1 LSEFIRQTL
10 KPSFLFTI
18 SLKTNVIF
26 YILLAFAGGLI
37 APDVLVW
44 AQEAVNVTDTEGQTE
59 EVPTLEQAI
68 SNSITAM
75 TALIS
80 AIIALAGLIIK
91 SGILDRWVSKKR
103 QAETFDSV
111 QMGFLNMKGVLE
123 DKVLQKFLINN
134 ILEDVPE
141 DRREKYRPMVE
152 NLNEQIA
159 AKTEQIDFYAKKW
172 SEHVKEDQF
181 RHVSP
186 DLQVNLPREET
197 TNIAYTL
204 DTRIPKRI
212 TFEKPTKVISG

>member
-1 LSEFIRQTL
+1 
-10 KPSFLFTI
+10 
-18 SLKTNVIF
+18 LKTNVIF

-103 QAETFDSV
+103 QAEVFDTV
-111 QMGFLNMKGVLE
+111 QMGFVSLKGVLE
-123 DKVLQKFLINN
+123 DKILHKVMIEQ
-134 ILEDVPE
+134 ILEELPE
-141 DRREKYRPMVE
+141 ASRAKYIPMVN

-181 RHVSP
+181 RYVSP

-197 TNIAYTL
+197 ANIAYTL
-204 DTRIPKRI
+204 DTRIPQRI
-212 TFEKPTKVISG
+212 TFEKPKKIMT